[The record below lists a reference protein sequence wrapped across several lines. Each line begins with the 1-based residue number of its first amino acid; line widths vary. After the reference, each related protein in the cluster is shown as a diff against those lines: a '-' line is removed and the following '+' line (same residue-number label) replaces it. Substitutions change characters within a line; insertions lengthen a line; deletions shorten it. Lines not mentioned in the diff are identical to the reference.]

1 MTTLPVFCGRDC
13 GGDACPLLADIEG
26 GRVVGIRYNPS
37 AGRYLKG
44 CPKGLALDHFHYSP
58 ERIKTPLKRT
68 GPRGSGQ
75 FTPISW
81 PEAILE
87 IKNGLEG
94 VLSHSGPNAII
105 NLSSAGSTGALHTTE
120 RLTQRFLDCLGGS
133 TRLAGNYSSNA
144 AGYVIKKAFGD
155 DYGSSGFDA
164 STICASGMIVLW
176 GSNVMEARL
185 GGELEARLMAASKAD
200 IPIVTIDP
208 RKTKTSLL
216 TGARW
221 IPIRPGTDIAFMYA
235 LLSVFDD
242 RGAID
247 QEYVHARCEGFEDLL
262 DFVRGASDGIR
273 KTPLWAEGICGV
285 PSSIIEG
292 LAHEWISRNPA
303 LLLPGYSVQRTQYG
317 EEATRLFIA
326 LQLASGSFGKRG
338 GSTGSLSNRLPG
350 PKLGAMPGVKGAEH
364 VLFPILRW
372 PDAILESG
380 RQGSA
385 RIRAAYSAGGNY
397 LNQGSDIAK
406 SIRAFESLDFIVSHE
421 LFLTPTARHSDIV
434 LPAASPLQKED
445 IGKPWAGNYLL
456 YKPAILG
463 YEGLER
469 SDYDIFRSLADAF
482 GKEETFSCSKSA
494 SEWIDGF
501 LADSEISDIDA
512 FKESGI
518 YMGKEQ
524 DRTGLSRFDGNPRS
538 FPLAT
543 ASGKVELQGPHYIPT
558 EQGEEGGRTFRLVT
572 PKNGMRVHSQ
582 GGDHPGRIMTN
593 SLQINDVDASAIGV
607 SMNDLVTVT
616 SAQGSVHVRCVPT
629 DRIASGVVSL
639 DEGTWFSRDSME
651 KSGSANFLTSTAG
664 TAESIS
670 CIMHGIPVSVE
681 KD

>member
-1 MTTLPVFCGRDC
+1 MATLPVFCGRDC
-13 GGDACPLLADIEG
+13 GGDACPLVADIEE
-26 GRVVGIRYNPS
+26 GRVVGIRYNTR

-44 CPKGLALDHFHYSP
+44 CPKGLALAHFHYSP
-58 ERIKTPLKRT
+58 ERVKTPLKRS
-68 GPRGSGQ
+68 GPRGSGR
-75 FTPISW
+75 FAPISW
-81 PEAILE
+81 PEAIHE
-87 IKNGLEG
+87 IKNRLDD
-94 VLSHSGPNAII
+94 VLSHSGPKAII
-105 NLSSAGSTGALHTTE
+105 NLSSAGSTGALHSTE

-133 TRLAGNYSSNA
+133 TSLAGNYSSNA
-144 AGYVIKKAFGD
+144 AGYVIKKAFGG
-155 DYGSSGFDA
+155 DYGNSGFDA
-164 STICASGMIVLW
+164 STMHDSRMIVLW

-185 GGELEARLMAASKAD
+185 GGELEARLMAAAKAN
-200 IPIVTIDP
+200 ILIVTIDP

-221 IPIRPGTDIAFMYA
+221 VPIRPGTDIAFMYA
-235 LLSVFDD
+235 LLSVFEN

-247 QEYVHARCEGFEDLL
+247 REYVHARCEGFEDLM
-262 DFVRGASDGIR
+262 DFVRGENDGIR

-285 PSSIIEG
+285 PSSVIEG
-292 LAHEWISRNPA
+292 LAHEWLSRKPV
-303 LLLPGYSVQRTQYG
+303 LLLPGYSVQRTRYG

-350 PKLGAMPGVKGAEH
+350 PRLGAMPGVKGAEH
-364 VLFPILRW
+364 ALFPILRW

-380 RQGSA
+380 RGGGT
-385 RIRAAYSAGGNY
+385 RISAAYSAGGNY
-397 LNQGSDIAK
+397 LNQGSDIFK
-406 SIRAFESLDFIVSHE
+406 SIRAFESLEFIVSHE
-421 LFLTPTARHSDIV
+421 LFLTPTAKHSDIV

-482 GKEETFSCSKSA
+482 GKEEAFSCSKTA
-494 SEWIDGF
+494 SEWIDSF
-501 LADSEISDIDA
+501 LADSEISDVEA
-512 FKESGI
+512 FKESGM
-518 YMGKEQ
+518 YMGQEQ
-524 DRTGLSRFDGNPRS
+524 DRTGLSRFDGDPKS
-538 FPLAT
+538 CPLAT

-558 EQGEEGGRTFRLVT
+558 GPCEEGCRTFQLVT

-593 SLQINDVDASAIGV
+593 SLQINAMDASALGV
-607 SMNDLVTVT
+607 ALNDFVVVT
-616 SAQGSVHVRCVPT
+616 SEQGSVHVRCVPT

-639 DEGTWFSRDSME
+639 DEGTWFSREAMG

-664 TAESIS
+664 TAESTS

-681 KD
+681 KA